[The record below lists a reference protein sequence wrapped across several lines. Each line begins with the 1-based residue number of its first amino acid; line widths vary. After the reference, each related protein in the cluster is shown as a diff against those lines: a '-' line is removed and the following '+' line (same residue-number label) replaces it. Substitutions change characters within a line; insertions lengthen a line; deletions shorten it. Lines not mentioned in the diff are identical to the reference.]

1 MELLD
6 REGKYGPEWGISDG
20 EGIYWIERGNIGPTG
35 EYRTAR
41 ENIGQRGKIL
51 DKEGKYSIEAE
62 KYWTETGN
70 MRQRR
75 EISVGEVK

>member
-1 MELLD
+1 MNS
-6 REGKYGPEWGISDG
+6 EGKCWIEMRNIEQLGKISD
-20 EGIYWIERGNIGPTG
+20 R
-35 EYRTAR
+35 
-41 ENIGQRGKIL
+41 
-51 DKEGKYSIEAE
+51 EGKYSIETE